1 MKIMNGLLFM
11 PSRIDVPVTNH
22 LAAVGDVETL
32 TYVMEN
38 SRYGYWKYIENEEVV
53 VISEYIKGYNITS
66 YCRIFAEDYGDK
78 RTSYPKKIISTSKNI
93 ESMEVLLCKMLEVSD
108 FFTILTK

>member
-22 LAAVGDVETL
+22 RNIETL
-32 TYVMEN
+32 TYVMGN
-38 SRYGYWKYIENEEVV
+38 SRYGYLKYIENEEVV
-53 VISEYIKGYNITS
+53 VISEYIKGYKITS

-78 RTSYPKKIISTSKNI
+78 RTSYPKKIISTSKSI
-93 ESMEVLLCKMLEVSD
+93 ESMEEMFTDFEVPSD
-108 FFTILTK
+108 NVYD